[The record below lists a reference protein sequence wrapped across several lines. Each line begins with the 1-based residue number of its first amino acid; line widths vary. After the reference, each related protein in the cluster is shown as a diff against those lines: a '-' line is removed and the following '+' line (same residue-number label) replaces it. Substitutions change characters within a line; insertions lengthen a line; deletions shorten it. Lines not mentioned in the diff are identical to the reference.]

1 MSTTNE
7 KSFAERFIN
16 AYNTID
22 HELRTRHNFRRS
34 MSYSD
39 MIRQAVVQNYVV
51 RKYED
56 ELIDFGRL
64 RNAIIHKSNDEYII
78 AEPHEDVVL
87 QFEKIAKLISAPPKV
102 WNTICKKDV
111 MTVQY
116 DVSLKKVIELIYT
129 SSFSN
134 LPIYKNGG
142 LIGVANGQKILN
154 VLGEQVSKG
163 SDINEFIT
171 KTKIEE
177 VVNQFSNGKY
187 YEVMP
192 MDITIEQALN
202 LFYENRKLLI
212 IILTKTGSMEE
223 VPLGILT
230 TGDIMDMNA
239 LLEKF

>member
-1 MSTTNE
+1 MPETDE

-22 HELRTRHNFRRS
+22 HELRIQHDFRRS

-39 MIRQAVVQNYVV
+39 MIRRAVVQNYVV

-56 ELIDFGRL
+56 ELIDYGRL
-64 RNAIIHKSNDEYII
+64 RNAIIHKSNEDYII

-87 QFEKIAKLISAPPKV
+87 QFEKIAKIISAPPKV

-111 MTVQY
+111 VTVQF
-116 DVSLKKVIELIYT
+116 DVPLKKVIEIIYT

-134 LPIYKNGG
+134 LPVYKNGG
-142 LIGVANGQKILN
+142 LIGVANGQKMLN

-163 SDINEFIT
+163 KDINEYIS
-171 KTKIEE
+171 KTKIEDII
-177 VVNQFSNGKY
+177 NQFTNGRY

-192 MDITIEQALN
+192 MDVTVERALN

-230 TGDIMDMNA
+230 TGDIMDMNS

>member
-1 MSTTNE
+1 MPETDE

-22 HELRTRHNFRRS
+22 HELRIQHDFRRS

-39 MIRQAVVQNYVV
+39 MIRRAVVQNYVV

-56 ELIDFGRL
+56 ELIDYGRL
-64 RNAIIHKSNDEYII
+64 RNAIIHKSNEDYII

-87 QFEKIAKLISAPPKV
+87 QFEKIAKIISAPPKV

-111 MTVQY
+111 VTVQF
-116 DVSLKKVIELIYT
+116 DVPLKKVIEIIYT

-134 LPIYKNGG
+134 LPVYKNGG
-142 LIGVANGQKILN
+142 LIGVANGQKMLN

-163 SDINEFIT
+163 KDINEYIS
-171 KTKIEE
+171 KAKIEDII
-177 VVNQFSNGKY
+177 NQFTNGRY

-192 MDITIEQALN
+192 MDVTVERALN

-230 TGDIMDMNA
+230 TGDIMDMNS

>member
-1 MSTTNE
+1 MNKTEE
-7 KSFAERFIN
+7 KSYAQRFIN

-22 HELRTRHNFRRS
+22 QELRIQHNFRRS

-39 MIRQAVVQNYVV
+39 MIRRAVVVNYVV

-56 ELIDFGRL
+56 ALIDYGRL
-64 RNAIIHKSNDEYII
+64 RNAIIHRSNDEYII

-87 QFEKIAKLISAPPKV
+87 EFEKIARIISAPPKV

-111 MTVQY
+111 ITVQF
-116 DVSLKKVIELIYT
+116 DVPLKKVIELIYT

-134 LPIYKNGG
+134 LPVYKNAG

-154 VLGEQVSKG
+154 VLGEQISKG
-163 SDINEFIT
+163 NNLTEFIET
-171 KTKIEE
+171 TKIED
-177 VVNQFSNGKY
+177 VIKHLSTSKY
-187 YEVMP
+187 YEVVS
-192 MDITIEQALN
+192 MDITVERALN

-212 IILTKTGSMEE
+212 IILTKTGSMQE

-230 TGDIMDMNA
+230 TGDIMDMNS

>member
-1 MSTTNE
+1 MPETDE

-22 HELRTRHNFRRS
+22 HELRIQHDFRRS

-39 MIRQAVVQNYVV
+39 MIRRAVVQNYVV

-56 ELIDFGRL
+56 ELIDYGRL
-64 RNAIIHKSNDEYII
+64 RNAIIHKSNEDYII

-87 QFEKIAKLISAPPKV
+87 QFEKIAKIISAPPKV

-111 MTVQY
+111 VTVQF
-116 DVSLKKVIELIYT
+116 DVPLKKVIEIIYT

-134 LPIYKNGG
+134 LPVYKNGG

-154 VLGEQVSKG
+154 VLGEQVSKNA
-163 SDINEFIT
+163 DINEYIS
-171 KTKIEE
+171 KTKIEN
-177 VVNQFSNGKY
+177 VVNQFTNGRY

-192 MDITIEQALN
+192 MDVTVERALN

-230 TGDIMDMNA
+230 TGDIMDMNS